1 MSFVANSMI
10 VVIALLHLWFLIPAM
25 FLWTRPP
32 RYRAFGFGAACA
44 RQMRALA
51 ASQGRCNGLLA
62 AGVIQGLAL
71 GGDGFGVKIFF
82 LGCALLAGLVGGL
95 TGRKILCIQALPA

>member
-62 AGVIQGLAL
+62 AGV
-71 GGDGFGVKIFF
+71 KIFF

>member
-32 RYRAFGFGAACA
+32 RYRAFGLSAACA
-44 RQMRALA
+44 RQTKALA

-62 AGVIQGLAL
+62 AS
-71 GGDGFGVKIFF
+71 VKIFF

-95 TGRKILCIQALPA
+95 TGRNMLCSQALPA